1 MGPEDPKGE
10 RRKPNTSTT
19 SAVVAPLELAD
30 QEQFFVHILYTP
42 DGPSFVFLFP
52 PHRPS
57 PRSEGGSRRHPS
69 AEAGFYAA
77 CCVGLLPGHVVARPA
92 SRRAGVT
99 GLTAAD

>member
-52 PHRPS
+52 PTVRPLGLRAARVAI
-57 PRSEGGSRRHPS
+57 PRRKP
-69 AEAGFYAA
+69 AFT
-77 CCVGLLPGHVVARPA
+77 RPA
-92 SRRAGVT
+92 ALAYYRDTSSRDPRRDAP
-99 GLTAAD
+99 A